1 MAKAAT
7 STKAPAKRA
16 APAKTASA
24 KKSAPAKGA
33 VGRVAQVIGAVVDV
47 SFSDYLPEILN
58 ALETQNGGQRLV
70 LEVAQHLG
78 ENTVRCI
85 AMDSTEGLVRGQEVT
100 DTGEPIAVPV
110 GDETL
115 GRIMNVVGEP
125 IDEAGP
131 VKTKGKR
138 AIHQPAPEFVEQSTE
153 AEILVTGIKVV
164 DLLAPYAKGGKIG
177 LFGGAGVGK
186 TVLIQELINNVAKA
200 HGGYSVFAGV
210 GERTREGNDLYHEMI
225 ESGVNKDPKET
236 GSTEGSKCALVFGQM
251 NEPPGAR
258 ARVGLTGLT
267 VAEHFRDQGQDV
279 LFFVD
284 NIFRFTQAGSE
295 VSALLGR
302 IPSAVG
308 YQPTLAT
315 DMGALQER
323 ITTTQKGSVTS
334 VQAIYVPADDLTD
347 PAPATSFAHLDATTV
362 LNRAISEKGIYPAVD
377 PLDSTSRMLDPLIV
391 GEEHYNTARQVQEIL
406 QRYKALQDIIA
417 ILGMDELSEED
428 KLAVARAR
436 KIERFLSQPF
446 FVAEVFTGSPGKLVD
461 LEDTIKGFKG
471 LCAGEYDHLPEAAF
485 YMVGT
490 IEEAVE
496 KAQRLAAEAA

>member
-1 MAKAAT
+1 MAT
-7 STKAPAKRA
+7 PTNV
-16 APAKTASA
+16 
-24 KKSAPAKGA
+24 
-33 VGRVAQVIGAVVDV
+33 VGRITQVIGAVVDV
-47 SFSDYLPEILN
+47 QFDGHLPAILN
-58 ALETQNGGQRLV
+58 ALETKNQGNRLV

-78 ENTVRCI
+78 ESTVRTV
-85 AMDSTEGLVRGQEVT
+85 AMDTSEGLVRGQEVT
-100 DTGEPIAVPV
+100 DTGRPIAVPV
-110 GDETL
+110 GDGTL
-115 GRIMNVVGEP
+115 GRIINVVGEP
-125 IDEAGP
+125 VDEAGP
-131 VKTKGKR
+131 VPYEETR
-138 AIHQPAPEFVEQSTE
+138 PIHQDAPTYTDQSTE
-153 AEILVTGIKVV
+153 ADILITGIKVV

-186 TVLIQELINNVAKA
+186 TVIIMELINNVAKA

-225 ESGVNKDPKET
+225 ESGVNKDPKKA
-236 GSTEGSKCALVFGQM
+236 GSAAGSKCALVYGQM

-258 ARVGLTGLT
+258 ARVGLSGLT
-267 VAEHFRDQGQDV
+267 VAEYFRDQGQDV

-323 ITTTQKGSVTS
+323 ITTTHKGSVTS

-362 LNRAISEKGIYPAVD
+362 LSRTIAEKGIYPAVD
-377 PLDSTSRMLDPLIV
+377 PLDSTSRMLSPMIV
-391 GEEHYNTARQVQEIL
+391 GEEHYQVARTVQQIL

-428 KLAVARAR
+428 KLTVARAR

-446 FVAEVFTGSPGKLVD
+446 HVAEVFTGSPGVFVELA
-461 LEDTIKGFKG
+461 DTIKGFKG
-471 LCAGEYDHLPEAAF
+471 LCEGKYDHLPEAAF

-490 IEEAVE
+490 IEQAVE
-496 KAQRLAAEAA
+496 KGRRLAAEAA

>member
-1 MAKAAT
+1 MA
-7 STKAPAKRA
+7 
-16 APAKTASA
+16 TAQGSN
-24 KKSAPAKGA
+24 KSGKIT
-33 VGRVAQVIGAVVDV
+33 QVIGAVVDV
-47 SFSDYLPEILN
+47 QFEGYLPAILN
-58 ALETQNGGQRLV
+58 ALETNNGGNRLV

-78 ENTVRCI
+78 ESTVRTI
-85 AMDSTEGLVRGQEVT
+85 AMDVTEGLVRGQEVT
-100 DTGEPIAVPV
+100 DTGQPISVPV
-110 GDETL
+110 GVGTL
-115 GRIMNVVGEP
+115 GRIMNVICES

-131 VKTKGKR
+131 IQSEGTR
-138 AIHQPAPEFVEQSTE
+138 AIHQEAPTYTDQSTE
-153 AEILVTGIKVV
+153 AEILVTGIKVI

-186 TVLIQELINNVAKA
+186 TVLIQELINNIAKG
-200 HGGYSVFAGV
+200 HGGTSVFAGV
-210 GERTREGNDLYHEMI
+210 GERTREGNDLYHEFLDA
-225 ESGVNKDPKET
+225 GVIAKDADGNPT
-236 GSTEGSKCALVFGQM
+236 PEGSKVALVFGQM

-258 ARVGLTGLT
+258 ARVALAGLTQ
-267 VAEHFRDQGQDV
+267 AEYFRDQEGQDV

-308 YQPTLAT
+308 YQPTLST
-315 DMGALQER
+315 DMGQLQER
-323 ITTTQKGSVTS
+323 ITSTHKGSITS

-347 PAPATSFAHLDATTV
+347 PAPATSFAHLDATTT
-362 LNRAISEKGIYPAVD
+362 LSRDIAAKGIYPAGD
-377 PLDSTSRMLDPLIV
+377 PLDSTSRMLSPLIV
-391 GEEHYNTARQVQEIL
+391 GEEHYAIARQVQQVL

-428 KLAVARAR
+428 KLAVSRAR

-461 LEDTIKGFKG
+461 LADTIKGFKG
-471 LCAGEYDHLPEAAF
+471 LVEGKYDHLPEAAF
-485 YMVGT
+485 YMVGN

-496 KAQRLAAEAA
+496 KGM